1 VFKSFDAGG
10 MPIEGLIAREWLA
23 ANGIGGFASSTV
35 PCCNTRKYHGL
46 LVAAMAAPVRRMV
59 LLSRMEETVHCDG
72 WPHALST
79 NEYPGKF
86 HPEGYR
92 ALRAFS
98 PEPFPRWAF
107 QGENWTLQKE
117 LCLLREQNT
126 VVLTYTLLA
135 GQRPVSLELRP
146 LFALRPI
153 HELGL
158 QWNGKLVTETRAGGT
173 SHHIP
178 ATTRTPEVFFAHTG
192 SFEPE
197 PHWYL
202 NTIYRR
208 EQERGYAGL
217 EDVWSPG
224 GVRFTLKAG
233 QSAHF
238 VCSAD
243 PFELDVALEQVH
255 AYGATTSKCGA
266 LESVYVAPSPSPA
279 AQDDRTLADLSYA
292 ASQFLVHSSA
302 ATASSPD
309 AIPSAVIGGYPWSPP
324 SGRAA
329 LAGFAGLFLV
339 TGRHDEGRS
348 LLLSMAAKLDRGLM
362 PSDFQ
367 ENGSAPLY
375 LGADVALWF
384 ANAVY
389 AYLRYTRDEA
399 TVGGPLYDTLLRII
413 EQYRR
418 GTRLGI
424 SVDETGLLRTHA
436 PAAATTWMDAKV
448 GDWVITPRQGRP
460 VEINALW
467 YNAVSIA
474 AELATRF
481 GRTTTADDLFALSR
495 LIRIAFNDRFWHA
508 AAGCC
513 HDVVSDRG
521 PDPAIRPNQLLAA
534 RPRLR
539 RPIRR
544 QRRRPRPRRPRRVRL
559 PVAPRPP
566 RHRLR
571 ARPRPRRHRPP
582 RSFRHPPRLHRPPP
596 GRRPRPTPRALRR
609 RRPAQLRWGNRI
621 RIVDRRSPPGL
632 LRRRPRPGAGASDDF
647 SFTPNS
653 DSAIQRADTVCTA
666 RLIARLV
673 RCALALAIIGLQRRA
688 PGGAARMTI
697 ILPAEIELRL
707 KNEASRQGLDPS
719 QLAAALLSRALGR
732 SDQATLDVLARW
744 EAENAT
750 DDPAEIARREQE
762 LQEFKRAMNRNRRDS
777 DGPGART
784 PFP

>member
-192 SFEPE
+192 AFEPE
-197 PHWYL
+197 PNWYL

-217 EDVWSPG
+217 EDVWAPG
-224 GVRFTLKAG
+224 VLRFTLKAG

-266 LESVYVAPSPSPA
+266 LESVYVAPSPSPD
-279 AQDDRTLADLSYA
+279 AQDDRTLADLTYS
-292 ASQFLVHSSA
+292 ASQFLVHGIA
-302 ATASSPD
+302 ANASSPD
-309 AIPSAVIGGYPWSPP
+309 AIPAAVVGGYPWSPP

-399 TVGGPLYDTLLRII
+399 TVGGPLYETLLRII

-424 SVDETGLLRTHA
+424 SVDDTGLLRTHA

-481 GRTTTADDLFALSR
+481 GRTTTADDLSALSR
-495 LIRIAFNDRFWHA
+495 LIKFAFNDRFWHA

-521 PDPAIRPNQLLAA
+521 PDPAIRPNQLLAMSLPFPVLSIDRHSTALETVLQELKTPLGVRTLSPRDPGYVGRYAGNVVA
-534 RPRLR
+534 RDRAAHGGSAYPWLLGPLVTAYVRVHGRGDASR
-539 RPIRR
+539 REASEIL
-544 QRRRPRPRRPRRVRL
+544 QGCIDHLASDGLGQL
-559 PVAPRPP
+559 PELFDGDAP
-566 RHRLR
+566 HNCGGAIASALSIAEVLR
-571 ARPRPRRHRPP
+571 AYFEDVLDRAPVLPTTSASHAPP
-582 RSFRHPPRLHRPPP
+582 IQPS
-596 GRRPRPTPRALRR
+596 GAPTP
-609 RRPAQLRWGNRI
+609 
-621 RIVDRRSPPGL
+621 
-632 LRRRPRPGAGASDDF
+632 
-647 SFTPNS
+647 
-653 DSAIQRADTVCTA
+653 SA
-666 RLIARLV
+666 
-673 RCALALAIIGLQRRA
+673 
-688 PGGAARMTI
+688 P
-697 ILPAEIELRL
+697 
-707 KNEASRQGLDPS
+707 
-719 QLAAALLSRALGR
+719 LG
-732 SDQATLDVLARW
+732 
-744 EAENAT
+744 
-750 DDPAEIARREQE
+750 
-762 LQEFKRAMNRNRRDS
+762 
-777 DGPGART
+777 
-784 PFP
+784 

>member
-1 VFKSFDAGG
+1 MFKSFDAGG

-23 ANGIGGFASSTV
+23 TNGIGAFASSTV

-79 NEYPGKF
+79 NEYPGTF

-158 QWNGKLVTETRAGGT
+158 QWNGKLLTETRPGGT
-173 SHHIP
+173 NHHIP

-192 SFEPE
+192 TFEAE
-197 PHWYL
+197 PNWYL

-208 EQERGYAGL
+208 EQERGYSGL

-224 GVRFTLKAG
+224 CVKVTLKAG
-233 QSAHF
+233 QSVHF

-243 PFELDVALEQVH
+243 PFELDAALEQVQ
-255 AYGATTSKCGA
+255 AYGVTTSKCGA
-266 LESVYVAPSPSPA
+266 HDVAYIAPSPLNAA

-302 ATASSPD
+302 ANASAPD
-309 AIPSAVIGGYPWSPP
+309 AVPSAVIGGYPWSPP
-324 SGRAA
+324 SGRSA

-339 TGRHDEGRS
+339 TGRHAEGRS
-348 LLLSMAAKLDRGLM
+348 LLLSMAAKLERGLM

-389 AYLRYTRDEA
+389 AYLRYTNDES

-474 AELATRF
+474 AELVTRF
-481 GRTTTADDLFALSR
+481 GRTTTADDLSALSK

-508 AAGCC
+508 SACCC

-521 PDPAIRPNQLLAA
+521 PDPAIRPNQLLAMSLPFPVLSIDRHSTALETVLQELKTPFGVRTLSPRDPGYVGRYAGNVVA
-534 RPRLR
+534 RDRAAHGGSAYPWLLGPLATAYVRVHGRGDGSRREASELLQGCIDHLR
-539 RPIRR
+539 GDGLG
-544 QRRRPRPRRPRRVRL
+544 QL
-559 PVAPRPP
+559 PELFDGDAPHHCGGAIASALSVAEV
-566 RHRLR
+566 LR
-571 ARPRPRRHRPP
+571 AYYEDV
-582 RSFRHPPRLHRPPP
+582 L
-596 GRRPRPTPRALRR
+596 
-609 RRPAQLRWGNRI
+609 
-621 RIVDRRSPPGL
+621 D
-632 LRRRPRPGAGASDDF
+632 
-647 SFTPNS
+647 
-653 DSAIQRADTVCTA
+653 
-666 RLIARLV
+666 
-673 RCALALAIIGLQRRA
+673 RA
-688 PGGAARMTI
+688 PAPITVTAVPT
-697 ILPAEIELRL
+697 
-707 KNEASRQGLDPS
+707 S
-719 QLAAALLSRALGR
+719 
-732 SDQATLDVLARW
+732 V
-744 EAENAT
+744 
-750 DDPAEIARREQE
+750 DPASLSGTI
-762 LQEFKRAMNRNRRDS
+762 S
-777 DGPGART
+777 TTPGTDASI
-784 PFP
+784 PNV